1 MDNEIIEIINT
12 NGNVEKVQVVTYL
25 ISDDGLSKYLVYT
38 KGEVQGAEEDRV
50 IYISKMIS
58 DNGVSKLEEIVEDV
72 EWTNVQKLL
81 KKIANASAV

>member
-58 DNGVSKLEEIVEDV
+58 DNGVSKLEEIIDDV

>member
-58 DNGVSKLEEIVEDV
+58 DNGVSKLEEIVDDV